1 MTARGIYLS
10 QGRSDI
16 GYAVKELSRRM
27 QEPIEGD
34 WDKLKRLGRY
44 LVGRERMVVD
54 FEYQQEGGRIDV
66 WTDSDYAGCRETR
79 KSTSGGVIR
88 MGSHTIKTWSRMQ
101 AVVALSSG
109 EAEYYALVKGASEGL
124 GLQGIAV
131 DMGLKLC
138 IHLSTD
144 ASAAIGIGSRRGLGK
159 VKNIELNQLW
169 LQDKV
174 CKGNIAV
181 HKLGTEENVADALT
195 KPVGGMDLAKH
206 IGMTGMRI
214 EEERHKIMP
223 TTDGANVDAEEGE
236 DEEEE

>member
-1 MTARGIYLS
+1 
-10 QGRSDI
+10 
-16 GYAVKELSRRM
+16 
-27 QEPIEGD
+27 
-34 WDKLKRLGRY
+34 
-44 LVGRERMVVD
+44 
-54 FEYQQEGGRIDV
+54 
-66 WTDSDYAGCRETR
+66 
-79 KSTSGGVIR
+79 
-88 MGSHTIKTWSRMQ
+88 MQ

-169 LQDKV
+169 VQDKV
-174 CKGNIAV
+174 CKGRIMI
-181 HKLGTEENVADALT
+181 HKVGTESNLADALT
-195 KPVGGMDLAKH
+195 KPLGGQDLEKH
-206 IGMTGMRI
+206 ARMVGMRI
-214 EEERHKIMP
+214 EEGRHRIMP
-223 TTDGANVDAEEGE
+223 TTDGANVDAEEGK